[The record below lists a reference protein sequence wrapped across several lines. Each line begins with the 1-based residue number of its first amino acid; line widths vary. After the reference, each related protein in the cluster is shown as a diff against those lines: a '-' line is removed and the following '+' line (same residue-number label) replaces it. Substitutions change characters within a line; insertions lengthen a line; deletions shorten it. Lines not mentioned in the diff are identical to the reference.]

1 VGIFCPG
8 GGTCLTTAFD
18 GKPESTAFGNFAS
31 EPFHPKDRIIGST
44 SAQYIPRT
52 PGMTNIVV
60 GGLDGMAEAG
70 VVDGAAVAV
79 LLVVPLDDWWFDP
92 HAALTSTATVIVTAS
107 SALRIPAR

>member
-8 GGTCLTTAFD
+8 GGTCLTIAFD
-18 GKPESTAFGNFAS
+18 GNPESTAFGNFAS

-52 PGMTNIVV
+52 SGMTNIVV

-79 LLVVPLDDWWFDP
+79 LLVAALGDWWFDSQ
-92 HAALTSTATVIVTAS
+92 AVLTNTATAIITAS
-107 SALRIPAR
+107 GALRIPER